1 MIVLGISVW
10 LPPNLAVHSQ
20 IGQSLSWSRLRTF
33 PEQCQYL
40 SRSLCP
46 AVFSNCC
53 MYSVLLF
60 IKVRFSS
67 PTYWVLTL
75 CFYNSGIYVGTYLIK
90 NYVLDFL
97 DFILKPIYNWT
108 VISYFIYKLYIYL
121 RQPTRK
127 SKKVTFDKSTISK
140 LKMSSVWEYSI
151 YFLNISYFR
160 IQLMKLFTYTVC
172 YKPSH

>member
-1 MIVLGISVW
+1 MVLGISVW

-60 IKVRFSS
+60 IKVRCSS

-75 CFYNSGIYVGTYLIK
+75 CFYNSGIFVGTYLIK
-90 NYVLDFL
+90 NYVLDIL
-97 DFILKPIYNWT
+97 DFILKPIYDCTFIWDNPHEKVKKLLLTSQLFPNWKCFLYGNT
-108 VISYFIYKLYIYL
+108 VQYWCFEYLVFQDPTNEAIYL
-121 RQPTRK
+121 YC
-127 SKKVTFDKSTISK
+127 
-140 LKMSSVWEYSI
+140 M
-151 YFLNISYFR
+151 
-160 IQLMKLFTYTVC
+160 
-172 YKPSH
+172 